1 MTKKFLPFFLFS
13 VFSCDNTPKA
23 HPAQNEDMPN
33 FDADPNKFCY
43 FENHFNELLTFLLNS
58 INPIKRSDIT
68 PKQIKKCVKYVV
80 HFDDIKNFYNE
91 AGKKQPLRKPAHDLI
106 CTLASYYGDIL
117 KDQIDKYKENHNGK
131 CPMEELVNEV
141 YEKEIKEIQE
151 FKKVD
156 IKGKKYHHS
165 TVCNEMKDSLYEML
179 GNLMTKR
186 ADIAFLVA
194 MAIVRGEKLSS
205 FLDVD
210 DDKKLCEL
218 LADDPADYS
227 EVLRKIFLD
236 ELELN
241 DIVCFTPDVC
251 RDAKKSQRDIF
262 FDYFE
267 SDFRKQHPS
276 ISFQK
281 VIRPYLADNKDNY
294 VVENLKEGVKE
305 FFKTHYQKYPIH
317 FQKFTLSLL
326 TKYLQKFNA
335 GDKKEL
341 CELLVTYLLNFSS
354 KQRDFGVFVF
364 NDMGQKML
372 RYDSFKKED
381 AKVFNANIDAI
392 VQFINDNYNEM
403 QEDLFKEMTHKE
415 ITDGHKT
422 IIKELTDQ
430 LNKGK
435 RF

>member
-1 MTKKFLPFFLFS
+1 
-13 VFSCDNTPKA
+13 
-23 HPAQNEDMPN
+23 
-33 FDADPNKFCY
+33 
-43 FENHFNELLTFLLNS
+43 
-58 INPIKRSDIT
+58 
-68 PKQIKKCVKYVV
+68 
-80 HFDDIKNFYNE
+80 
-91 AGKKQPLRKPAHDLI
+91 
-106 CTLASYYGDIL
+106 
-117 KDQIDKYKENHNGK
+117 
-131 CPMEELVNEV
+131 MEELVNEV

-165 TVCNEMKDSLYEML
+165 TVCKEMKDSLSKML
-179 GNLMTKR
+179 KNLMTKR

-241 DIVCFTPDVC
+241 DIVCFTPAVC
-251 RDAKKSQRDIF
+251 KDAKKSQRDIF

-267 SDFRKQHPS
+267 SDFRKKHPS

-294 VVENLKEGVKE
+294 VVENLKEGVKN
-305 FFKTHYQKYPIH
+305 FFKTHYKKYHIH

-326 TKYLQKFNA
+326 TKYLQKVNA
-335 GDKKEL
+335 ENNEENKKEL
-341 CELLVTYLLNFSS
+341 CELFVLYLLNFYSE
-354 KQRDFGVFVF
+354 QRDFGVFVF

-381 AKVFNANIDAI
+381 ATPFNDNIDKI
-392 VQFINDNYNEM
+392 VKFINDNYKNM
-403 QEDLFKEMTHKE
+403 DKDLFKEMTHKE

-422 IIKELTDQ
+422 IIKELKDQ